1 MIILVGGTKGGGG
14 KTTIGV
20 NVAIALA
27 HYSKKP
33 DSVFMVDADSSQ
45 SSATDWIGTRMTAQI
60 KPEIKCAKKNTE
72 ESPKALAMSLKKLAE
87 TYDYVIVDAGGYDGP
102 SFRAALTVCD
112 LLLFPI
118 QPTQVDL
125 WAVRKT
131 KELIDQ
137 SQIINP
143 DMEVLAVISR
153 GSTNIRSNVAL
164 DAQAAITETYEIPV
178 AKTIIRDRMS
188 YQSCVSEGQGVVES
202 SDSKAKSEIEAL
214 VLEIINGKSD

>member
-1 MIILVGGTKGGGG
+1 MIVLIGGTKGGGG

-20 NVAIALA
+20 NLAIAIA
-27 HYSKKP
+27 HYAKKP
-33 DSVFMVDADSSQ
+33 DAVFMVDADSSQ
-45 SSATDWIGTRMTAQI
+45 SSATDWIGTRMTNQI

-72 ESPKALAMSLKKLAE
+72 DSPKALAAQLKKLNE
-87 TYDYVIVDAGGYDGP
+87 TYDYVLVDAGGYDGP

-112 LLLFPI
+112 LLVFPI

-153 GSTNIRSNVAL
+153 GSTNSRSTIAS
-164 DAQAAITETYEIPV
+164 DAQQLIAETYELKV
-178 AKTIIRDRMS
+178 AKTVIRDRVC
-188 YQSCVSEGQGVVES
+188 YQSSVSEGMGVVES
-202 SDSKAKSEIEAL
+202 TDAKAKAEIQAL
-214 VLEIINGKSD
+214 VLEIVNGSR

>member
-1 MIILVGGTKGGGG
+1 MIVLIGGTKGGGG

-20 NVAIALA
+20 NLAIAIA
-27 HYSKKP
+27 HHVNKP
-33 DSVFMVDADSSQ
+33 DAVFMVDADSSQ
-45 SSATDWIGTRMTAQI
+45 SSATDWIGTRMTNQI

-72 ESPKALAMSLKKLAE
+72 DSPRALAAQLKKLNE
-87 TYDYVIVDAGGYDGP
+87 SYDYVLVDAGGYDGP

-112 LLLFPI
+112 LLVFPI

-143 DMEVLAVISR
+143 DMNVLAVISR
-153 GSTNIRSNVAL
+153 GSTNSRSTIAS
-164 DAQAAITETYEIPV
+164 DAQQLLSETYELKV
-178 AKTIIRDRMS
+178 AKTIIRDRVC
-188 YQSCVSEGQGVVES
+188 YQSSVSEGMGVVES
-202 SDSKAKSEIEAL
+202 TDAKARSEIQAL
-214 VLEIINGKSD
+214 VLEIING